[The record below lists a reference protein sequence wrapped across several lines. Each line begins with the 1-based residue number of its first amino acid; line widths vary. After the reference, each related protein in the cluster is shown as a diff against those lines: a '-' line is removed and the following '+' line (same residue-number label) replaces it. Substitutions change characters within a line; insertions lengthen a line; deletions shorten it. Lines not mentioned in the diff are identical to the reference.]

1 MADAAMRRAYLLG
14 LLSVEE
20 ATRLEEG
27 YFAEDGV
34 FEELL
39 LAEDD
44 LIDEYLDERL
54 SADDLQAFEARLRE
68 RPELQARVASRRTL
82 ARALRS
88 RQNAGRSLPRVGLAR
103 VVLALAAVAAAVFV
117 SVRAFQEKPAAPS
130 PEVASAPAPAP
141 AIAARPDAGI
151 SASPVILL
159 LGGAGVR
166 DAGTTTPTARITA
179 EVPALRLRLPMARP
193 IEAPVV
199 VEDVD
204 GKTVWKGVSRTVT
217 DDGRSYAE
225 ADVPASSLPAGD
237 YVARFGR
244 ETESVFR
251 VQRARGN

>member
-1 MADAAMRRAYLLG
+1 MAADAAMRRAYLLG

-130 PEVASAPAPAP
+130 PEVASAPAPA
-141 AIAARPDAGI
+141 IAARPDAGI
-151 SASPVILL
+151 SASPVMLL

-225 ADVPASSLPAGD
+225 ADVPASALPAGD

-251 VQRARGN
+251 VQRARVN